1 MSVSFGLAKKIIEHP
16 SYNLGL
22 ALPFVAA
29 FYLLNNQQPVILPV
43 FNYALGEQL
52 SMVIKIISVAFFY
65 VLFLFFFVL
74 AGGLSKLTTESKLY
88 LAYPILVLVVTV
100 FAFFTQDSAPRF
112 NLFFG
117 SLSLAFLLL
126 AKFDE
131 GNLSLLLV
139 GAVGTLVSLLS
150 FVAGVLWFEGHF
162 AFAPAIGSLFG
173 FTVITPESL
182 KIGWPMLITIGY
194 VVFYAVF
201 QTSELWSDS

>member
-1 MSVSFGLAKKIIEHP
+1 
-16 SYNLGL
+16 
-22 ALPFVAA
+22 
-29 FYLLNNQQPVILPV
+29 
-43 FNYALGEQL
+43 
-52 SMVIKIISVAFFY
+52 
-65 VLFLFFFVL
+65 LFFFVL
-74 AGGLSKLTTESKLY
+74 AGGLSKLTTDSKLY
-88 LAYPILVLVVTV
+88 LTYPILVFVVTL
-100 FAFFTQDSAPRF
+100 FAFLTQDPAPRF

-117 SLSLAFLLL
+117 ALSLAFLLL

-139 GAVGTLVSLLS
+139 GAVGTLISLLS
-150 FVAGVLWFEGHF
+150 IVAGVLWFEGHF

-173 FTVITPESL
+173 FGVLAPESL